1 MQGARSA
8 IAWLVHGE
16 RTETPRLP
24 SSQTSL
30 LPFLAA
36 AAARTASGD
45 WFLVPGEV
53 VIACCWPALNRDA
66 LTHPLH
72 AAATFCNQQQ
82 QIVGE

>member
-53 VIACCWPALNRDA
+53 VIACCCPASTLVAR
-66 LTHPLH
+66 PLH
-72 AAATFCNQQQ
+72 RNNTLPSTTTNQ
-82 QIVGE
+82 